1 MFYNLNN
8 YYFKMTTRVIMLLDE
23 SGSMSGKETQTI
35 SARDEILNEQKN
47 IKLEGEETA
56 PKFSYYKFSSTLS
69 LPVEFDSIKD
79 IDFSQL
85 SYSPSGSTSL
95 LDAIGD
101 IMKKHENESNV
112 ILFINTDGAENT
124 SRKYTS
130 ETIKKNLINYQDNK
144 GWIVHYLGANVD
156 AWNVSNQLGIREF
169 EQSNLSIPLHRGNMR
184 QTSQNLTN
192 YRMQHIQ
199 RLQSAPPS
207 INENDREMPQH
218 LLFMNQPNPFQNN
231 QPQPEND
238 YFSNL
243 TPSVLQRASSSNLNT
258 NLTEP
263 Q

>member
-1 MFYNLNN
+1 
-8 YYFKMTTRVIMLLDE
+8 MTTRVIMLLDE

-47 IKLEGEETA
+47 IKLEGEETP
-56 PKFSYYKFSSTLS
+56 PKFSYYTFAGVLS
-69 LPVEFDSIKD
+69 LPTDFDSIKD

-85 SYSPSGSTSL
+85 SYSPSGTTSL

-156 AWNVSNQLGIREF
+156 AWHVSNSLGIREF
-169 EQSNLSIPLHRGNMR
+169 EQSETSIPLHTGNTR
-184 QTSQNLTN
+184 QMSQNITS
-192 YRMQHIQ
+192 YRMQHVSS
-199 RLQSAPPS
+199 RLQSAPAA
-207 INENDREMPQH
+207 INENDRELPQH
-218 LLFMNQPNPFQNN
+218 LLFMNQSNPFQNN
-231 QPQPEND
+231 ETENVVD
-238 YFSNL
+238 TFSNL
-243 TPSVLQRASSSNLNT
+243 ASPSFLQRTVSVNPIINQS
-258 NLTEP
+258 TEP
-263 Q
+263 N